1 MAHLN
6 KVHGLF
12 VRRGVCM
19 RIAYLIRFL
28 RQKGPGWF
36 LSNYLGALLHTV
48 QSQLSIE
55 LLFFSPVFIG
65 VCILL
70 VHPTPQNLSPD
81 YNSYI
86 RYCQVWPC

>member
-28 RQKGPGWF
+28 RQKGPGGF

-55 LLFFSPVFIG
+55 LRFFLCFFFSPGFYW
-65 VCILL
+65 CL
-70 VHPTPQNLSPD
+70 HFTCT
-81 YNSYI
+81 SYTTK
-86 RYCQVWPC
+86 PKPGL